1 MDTTLHKVTLRAT
14 LDKKRLGKKLKN
26 DMNKIEKSIASYT
39 SEQLSVLEKSGT
51 IVVEGHTL
59 DSNDVIIVCEYSGD
73 TTYFEA
79 AWSEDVLIILD
90 VHSTPA
96 LESESIVCEVSNR
109 IQRLRKAAGLLP
121 LQSDL
126 VVYYKLEGQDDNE
139 IKEIQRA
146 IKEWRDEIERKTHT
160 EIRQLL
166 TEKLDNL
173 VVPSGMATSKIKNS
187 TFSLILVHKSHNQ
200 N

>member
-1 MDTTLHKVTLRAT
+1 
-14 LDKKRLGKKLKN
+14 
-26 DMNKIEKSIASYT
+26 
-39 SEQLSVLEKSGT
+39 LEKSGT